1 MQSNSVTR
9 QVTFNRTKIGR
20 KCLKLEIFKIRHFEH
35 FSNTVLLTSFTII
48 LYFLV
53 FFRALDRNEYNHITA
68 TYFLLAERKLRMQR
82 SDQHAKTIQAGGL
95 CNPAKATLE
104 AKASLKSE
112 AGAADKAEKTKKS
125 GPSWA
130 SELEAFKEV
139 SSSDEASRET
149 SSPPLPPI
157 PMASS
162 MPPPT

>member
-1 MQSNSVTR
+1 MGYRLASQSS
-9 QVTFNRTKIGR
+9 
-20 KCLKLEIFKIRHFEH
+20 
-35 FSNTVLLTSFTII
+35 
-48 LYFLV
+48 
-53 FFRALDRNEYNHITA
+53 
-68 TYFLLAERKLRMQR
+68 
-82 SDQHAKTIQAGGL
+82 
-95 CNPAKATLE
+95 LE

-112 AGAADKAEKTKKS
+112 ATTGAADKAEKTKKS
-125 GPSWA
+125 GSWA

>member
-1 MQSNSVTR
+1 
-9 QVTFNRTKIGR
+9 
-20 KCLKLEIFKIRHFEH
+20 
-35 FSNTVLLTSFTII
+35 
-48 LYFLV
+48 
-53 FFRALDRNEYNHITA
+53 
-68 TYFLLAERKLRMQR
+68 MQR

-112 AGAADKAEKTKKS
+112 ATTGAADKAEKTKKS
-125 GPSWA
+125 GSWA